1 MPQRPHALFL
11 VFFCLFAGLLIPAAP
26 AKAEILQPYLQ
37 AQVSPVDQ
45 PYLNTYLKATN
56 CPYRAKDQLRQL
68 EQSLKPEDNPVR
80 QALYLLASLQIELA
94 DMEGGQQAE
103 LYLAQLAALGKQS
116 QIAWIEAEARYYQGV
131 NLVDR
136 FQLADA
142 QSTLLTVEKTARAL
156 GYDALQARALKWLG
170 NVDADRD
177 HFQSAL
183 AHYHQAYQIFNQQ
196 NDFMQVAKLLSNIS
210 TVYMRME
217 MWSKAEEYLVRAI
230 ELYHANQYSQPATEA
245 SLHINASLIDKY
257 FDRGER
263 RQVHLREA
271 YKLAEQTSSY
281 RLKMATLL
289 NLADIQLDLAQSR
302 EAYKSASRCLIMSY
316 RNQDEKGTPYC
327 NVLMASALLQMGQ
340 PDQAKSLAMVAAG
353 KLDERDDRKFYLF
366 ATKIIAES
374 YEALGDYQQALV
386 NYKRYME
393 EGREYLIEAR
403 RQAQQILQQELGAE
417 LEENEL
423 TLLKA
428 ENALQTAR
436 IAAQNARE
444 NVWLLAAVVG
454 TLGLYILYGQYSR
467 IRRRHHDLAK
477 SHAEL
482 AIRSGQDVLTG
493 LSNRRFVEYW
503 LRTKATK
510 LRQPLMVAVLD
521 VDHFKMINDTLGHDV
536 GDQVLVELAARMKQA
551 LRADDML
558 ARWGGEE
565 FVAVMRCEPKVAR
578 QRLAALQQA
587 IIERPFETTVGER
600 EITVSIGA
608 AMATSGENLAAHW
621 ESLLKQADSAL
632 YQVKHNGR
640 NGYLMTEGQ

>member
-1 MPQRPHALFL
+1 MPQRRCALFL
-11 VFFCLFAGLLIPAAP
+11 VFSCLFVGLLIPVLP
-26 AKAEILQPYLQ
+26 AKADILQPYLQ

-45 PYLNTYLKATN
+45 LYLETYLKATN
-56 CPYRAKDQLRQL
+56 CPNRAKEQLRQL
-68 EQSLKPEDNPVR
+68 ERTLKPEENPVR
-80 QALYLLASLQIELA
+80 QALHLLASLQIELA
-94 DMEGGQQAE
+94 DMEGGQQAD
-103 LYLAQLAALGKQS
+103 LFLAQLAALGEKS
-116 QIAWIEAEARYYQGV
+116 KLAWIEAEARYYQGV

-136 FQLADA
+136 FQLEAA
-142 QSTLLTVEKTARAL
+142 QATLQAVEATAREL
-156 GYDALQARALKWLG
+156 GYEALRARALKWLG
-170 NVDADRD
+170 NIDADRD
-177 HFQSAL
+177 RLQSAL
-183 AHYHQAYQIFNQQ
+183 VYYHQAYQIFNKQH
-196 NDFMQVAKLLSNIS
+196 DFMQVAKLLSNTS

-217 MWSKAEEYLVRAI
+217 VWPKAEEYLNRAI
-230 ELYHANQYSQPATEA
+230 ELYHANHYSQPATEA

-257 FDRGER
+257 FDRGAQ

-271 YKLAEQTSSY
+271 HKLAEQTSSY

-302 EAYKSASRCLIMSY
+302 EAYNSASRCLIMSY

-340 PDQAKSLAMVAAG
+340 PDQAKTLALASAE

-366 ATKIIAES
+366 ATKITAES
-374 YEALGDYQQALV
+374 YEALGEYQQALTY
-386 NYKRYME
+386 YKRYIE
-393 EGREYLIEAR
+393 DSRDYLIEAR
-403 RQAQQILQQELGAE
+403 RQAKIVVQQELGAE

-436 IAAQNARE
+436 IATQNARE

-493 LSNRRFVEYW
+493 LSNRRFVENW

-521 VDHFKMINDTLGHDV
+521 VDHFKRINDTLGHDV
-536 GDQVLVELAARMKQA
+536 GDQVLVELAARMKRA
-551 LRADDML
+551 LPADDML

-587 IIERPFETTVGER
+587 IIEKPFETTVGER
-600 EITVSIGA
+600 TITVSIGA
-608 AMATSGENLAAHW
+608 TMATSGENLAADW
-621 ESLLKQADSAL
+621 ETLLKQADSAL

-640 NGYLMTEGQ
+640 NSYLIAEGQ